1 LDAALDSVGPGALT
15 QILRSLKLPSI
26 DLVDNLQTLH
36 EIVVGVEAAAPGTTT
51 KHIDDRN
58 ATTRREFIVVSAMSL
73 GVHPASLPAL
83 RKEFRPTLRLAL
95 PLIFAEIGW
104 MSMGVVDTIMVG
116 RLPNS
121 AVAIGATGLGQNL
134 YNSVAIFGGGLLLG
148 MDTFVAQAH
157 GRDDVR
163 DSRNSLLNGF
173 LLALLL
179 TPILMLL
186 VSFWPMLMQ
195 RFGVSLELIQPM
207 QPFLRALNWGTLP
220 LLCYFAL
227 RRYLQAVHVVN
238 PIMFALISANVV
250 NLVGDWALIYG
261 HLGFRAM
268 GITGSGWS
276 TCAARVYM
284 SLILLITLVSVES
297 KRSPHG
303 WMGTVGI
310 DLKRVWALLTLGAPA
325 ATQILLEIGAFS
337 AATALC
343 AKLGPI
349 PLSGHEIAL
358 NCAALTFMVPLG
370 ISSAAAVR
378 VGHQLGRGD
387 PTRAHL
393 AGWSAILLGA
403 GFMTCT
409 GLVFVTASKQIARL
423 FTPDPAVIRVGAT
436 LLLVAA
442 AFQLFDGLQTVATG
456 ALRGS
461 GDTRT
466 PMLANLIA
474 YWFIGLPLGYLLC
487 FRFGLGALGIWVG
500 LCVGLIIIG
509 SALVLTWHKRLRT

>member
-1 LDAALDSVGPGALT
+1 MLAVLLW
-15 QILRSLKLPSI
+15 
-26 DLVDNLQTLH
+26 
-36 EIVVGVEAAAPGTTT
+36 
-51 KHIDDRN
+51 
-58 ATTRREFIVVSAMSL
+58 
-73 GVHPASLPAL
+73 PAL
-83 RKEFRPTLRLAL
+83 
-95 PLIFAEIGW
+95 I
-104 MSMGVVDTIMVG
+104 
-116 RLPNS
+116 
-121 AVAIGATGLGQNL
+121 
-134 YNSVAIFGGGLLLG
+134 
-148 MDTFVAQAH
+148 
-157 GRDDVR
+157 
-163 DSRNSLLNGF
+163 
-173 LLALLL
+173 
-179 TPILMLL
+179 
-186 VSFWPMLMQ
+186 Q
-195 RFGVSLELIQPM
+195 RFGISLELSAPM
-207 QPFLRALNWGTLP
+207 REFLWALNWGTLP
-220 LLCYFAL
+220 LLFYFAL
-227 RRYLQAVHVVN
+227 RRYLQAVNVVT
-238 PIMFALISANVV
+238 PIMFALLSANIV
-250 NLVGDWALIYG
+250 NAVGDWILIYG
-261 HLGFRAM
+261 HLGFPEM

-276 TCAARVYM
+276 TCAARAYM
-284 SLILLITLVSVES
+284 ALVLAITLLWVERNRLLPHWRNSV
-297 KRSPHG
+297 
-303 WMGTVGI
+303 
-310 DLKRVWALLTLGAPA
+310 RVDFGRMSALLKIGAPA

-337 AATALC
+337 AAAALC
-343 AKLGPI
+343 AKLGPV

-474 YWFIGLPLGYLLC
+474 YWFIGLPLGYVLC
-487 FRFGLGALGIWVG
+487 FRFGLGALGIWIG
-500 LCVGLIIIG
+500 LCIGLMIIG
-509 SALVLTWHKRLRT
+509 SALLLTWHKRLRSKAFAAPTYSKT